1 MIEELKKLF
10 RGKLFVSLILLS
22 VLVNAGLLLM
32 QKGKIDGLRV
42 IDDFCRENGS
52 VVSEEKV
59 EQLSKIWDEKV
70 VQDISGEELE
80 SNIESAEK
88 YYESIQSINI
98 AMAYC
103 NQMRLEGKAAEF
115 VQMEFG
121 KLDSQIQ
128 EAAEQEI
135 TFFPP
140 YRMYTFDFISSYL
153 LFVMNL
159 EGIVAA
165 VIVTIYS
172 LDLER
177 SSRTISTVY
186 STRKGSKILKDKLV
200 ASVAGSLICFLAI
213 TVTTFLLAGCM
224 FPVKT
229 IMNTLISNP
238 MVSLKGVPCIA
249 KETMTVGMYMFASL
263 GMSGVLVVIYSLGS
277 FAIGLKA
284 KNGYFAFGILIVLL
298 GIMKVF
304 SAAAPTSTCM
314 FFWMQYNPL
323 DLALKAGT
331 WFLYNANNFSPS
343 GYEKCTIAIWI
354 SVCVAGCICGFHSL
368 RKEVKQ

>member
-10 RGKLFVSLILLS
+10 CGKLIASLILLS
-22 VLVNAGLLLM
+22 VMVNAGLLLM
-32 QKGKIDGLRV
+32 QKGKIEGLRI

-52 VVSEEKV
+52 VVSKEKV
-59 EQLSKIWDEKV
+59 EQLSKIWDEKTLL
-70 VQDISGEELE
+70 DISGEELE
-80 SNIESAEK
+80 RNIKSAKK
-88 YYESIQSINI
+88 YYESTQSSDM

-103 NQMRLEGKAAEF
+103 NQMRLEGKAAEY

-121 KLDSQIQ
+121 KLDSQIK
-128 EAAEQEI
+128 EAAAQEI

-153 LFVMNL
+153 LFAMNL

-165 VIVTIYS
+165 VIVTLYS

-177 SSRTISTVY
+177 SSRTTSTVY
-186 STRKGSKILKDKLV
+186 STRKGSKILKDKLI
-200 ASVAGSLICFLAI
+200 ASMAGSLVCFLAI
-213 TVTTFLLAGCM
+213 TETTFLLAGCI
-224 FPVKT
+224 FPIKT
-229 IMNTLISNP
+229 IMNTLVSNP
-238 MVSLKGVPCIA
+238 MVSLKGIPCIA
-249 KETMTVGMYMFASL
+249 KEAMTVGTYMFVSL

-284 KNGYFAFGILIVLL
+284 KNGYYAFGILIVLL

-304 SAAAPTSTCM
+304 SAAVPTSTCM
-314 FFWMQYNPL
+314 FFWAQYNPL

-331 WFLYNANNFSPS
+331 WFLYNANNFSPP
-343 GYEKCTIAIWI
+343 GYERGTIAIWI
-354 SVCVAGCICGFHSL
+354 SVCAVGCICGFHNL
-368 RKEVKQ
+368 RKGVK